1 MRQVRKKDL
10 PEFCVRLRPS
20 SYARICAIS
29 KESRYPIDKL
39 LEMAIA
45 VFATSIANVQFFH
58 PPKLSQKP
66 LSKKTRSAISPV
78 GQIVKAQVDKLKKG
92 V

>member
-29 KESRYPIDKL
+29 MESRRPVEEL

-45 VFATSIANVQFFH
+45 VFATSIANVQFLH